1 VKPGDRL
8 VHILGGGEWQVPTI
22 KLAKATGYRVLCTD
36 FYAER
41 PGYAFADAH
50 VVVDVADMGATLEVA
65 EHAGIDG
72 IICDTTDIGVPTMAY
87 IADRLDLPGI
97 GYETALN
104 FTNKFRMRDVTRA
117 AGVPNPPFQLVRT
130 RAELIAA
137 SADLGFPLV
146 VKPVAN
152 QSSRGVH
159 VIHDPGGLDPA
170 FEDAIRYARNK
181 ELIAEGFLDGTEVT
195 VEGYCLDG
203 EPLVA
208 GISDKDHFAHRP
220 EVANRITYPADLAP
234 DIMARIR
241 EVNSAVVKALGL
253 RTGVTH
259 AEYMVVDGEAYLVEI
274 AARGGGSRIHSH
286 IAPYLAGVR
295 IPELYLDYV
304 MGGTP
309 TARPDGVARAANLAF
324 FAFPPGRVT
333 GIDGV
338 AEAAA
343 FPGVEELRLEF
354 SVGDQLAPPDDDRS
368 RPGFVVVFGT
378 ERAEVLAVTDAVF
391 ERVRV
396 TVA

>member
-1 VKPGDRL
+1 MSAGRL

-22 KLAKATGYRVLCTD
+22 RLAKASGYRVLCTD
-36 FYAER
+36 IYAER
-41 PGYAFADAH
+41 PGYAYADAH
-50 VVVDVADMGATLEVA
+50 VVVDVADMGATLDVA
-65 EHAGIDG
+65 EQAGIDG
-72 IICDTTDIGVPTMAY
+72 IICDTTDVGVPTMAY
-87 IADRLDLPGI
+87 VAERLELPGI

-104 FTNKFRMRDVTRA
+104 FTDKFRMRDTTKA
-117 AGVPNPPFQLVRT
+117 AGVPNPPFQLVRS
-130 RAELIAA
+130 RAELVAA
-137 SADLGFPLV
+137 AADIGFPLV

-170 FEDAIRYARNK
+170 FDEAIHHSRNQ

-195 VEGYCLDG
+195 VEGYCLGG
-203 EPLVA
+203 EPLIA

-220 EVANRITYPADLAP
+220 EVANRITYPADLPP
-234 DIMARIR
+234 DTMARIR
-241 EVNSAVVKALGL
+241 EVNSAVVSALGL

-259 AEYMVVDGEAYLVEI
+259 AEYMVVDGEVYLVEI

-333 GIDGV
+333 RIDGV

-343 FPGVEELRLEF
+343 LPGVEELRLEF
-354 SVGDQLAPPDDDRS
+354 SVGDHLVPPDDDRS

-378 ERAEVLAVTDAVF
+378 DRAEVLDVTAAVF
-391 ERVRV
+391 ERVQV
-396 TVA
+396 SVA

>member
-1 VKPGDRL
+1 MSRERL

-22 KLAKATGYRVLCTD
+22 ELAKASGYRVLCTD
-36 FYAER
+36 IYADR
-41 PGYAFADAH
+41 PGYAYADAH
-50 VVVDVADMGATLEVA
+50 MVVDVADMSATLDVA
-65 EHAGIDG
+65 EQAGIDG
-72 IICDTTDIGVPTMAY
+72 IICDTTDVGVPTMAY
-87 IADRLDLPGI
+87 VAERLGLPGI

-104 FTNKFRMRDVTRA
+104 FTNKFRMREITRA
-117 AGVPNPPFQLVRT
+117 ARVPNPPFQLVRT

-137 SADLGFPLV
+137 AADIGFPLV

-159 VIHDPGGLDPA
+159 VIHDPGGVDPA
-170 FEDAIRYARNK
+170 FEEAMHYSRNDQV
-181 ELIAEGFLDGTEVT
+181 IAEGFLDGTEVT

-203 EPLVA
+203 EPLIA

-220 EVANRITYPADLAP
+220 EVANRITYPADLTQGV
-234 DIMARIR
+234 MTRIR
-241 EVNSAVVKALGL
+241 DVNTAVVKALGL

-259 AEYMVVDGEAYLVEI
+259 AEYMVVDGEVYLVEI

-286 IAPYLAGVR
+286 IAPYLAGVP

-324 FAFPPGRVT
+324 FAFPSGRVT
-333 GIDGV
+333 GIEGV

-343 FPGVEELRLEF
+343 IPGVEELRLEF
-354 SVGDQLAPPDDDRS
+354 AVGDQLAPPDDDRS

-378 ERAEVLAVTDAVF
+378 NRAEVLDVTDAVF
-391 ERVRV
+391 DRVQV